1 MKAGQRSWTRDE
13 LILAINLY
21 CRLPFGKLDQRT
33 TEVKQL
39 AKLIN
44 RTPGSVSFKLN
55 NFASLDPSLQ
65 ARGIKGAQNTS
76 KLDKIVWDEFYNNW
90 ADLPFESEK
99 RRATLLKTSVE
110 KINEIDE
117 ANLPKGKER
126 ERIVKTRVNQRFF
139 RDMIM
144 AAYNDTCCITGLRNR
159 ELLVAGHIQPWG
171 TDEGN
176 RLNPRNGL
184 AINYL
189 HDKAFEIGLITIT
202 EKYMIKLSKALKRD
216 SEKSN
221 NNFFGKFDGRKIK
234 LPRRF
239 LPDIEFLRNHQKERF
254 QG

>member
-1 MKAGQRSWTRDE
+1 MKEGQRAWTRDE

-21 CRLPFGKLDQRT
+21 CKLPFGKLDQRT
-33 TEVKQL
+33 PEVKQL
-39 AKLIN
+39 AKLID

-90 ADLPFESEK
+90 SDLPFESEK
-99 RRATLLKTSVE
+99 RKATLLKTSVE

-117 ANLPKGKER
+117 ANLPTGKER
-126 ERIVKTRVNQRFF
+126 ERVVKVRVNQRFF

-171 TDEGN
+171 VDEGN

-184 AINYL
+184 ALNYL

-202 EKYMIKLSKALKRD
+202 EKYTVKVSKALKKNL
-216 SEKSN
+216 EKPNVNLLSRYE
-221 NNFFGKFDGRKIK
+221 GRKIH

-239 LPDIEFLRNHQKERF
+239 LPDIEFLRNHQRERF

>member
-1 MKAGQRSWTRDE
+1 MKEGQRAWTRDE

-21 CRLPFGKLDQRT
+21 CKLPFGKLDQRT
-33 TEVKQL
+33 AEVKQL
-39 AKLIN
+39 AKLIG

-55 NFASLDPSLQ
+55 NFASLDPSLK

-76 KLDKIVWDEFYNNW
+76 KLDKIVWDEFYHNW
-90 ADLPFESEK
+90 SDLPFESEK
-99 RRATLLKTSVE
+99 RKATLLKTSVE

-117 ANLPKGKER
+117 ANLPTGKER
-126 ERIVKTRVNQRFF
+126 ERVVKVRVNQRFF

-171 TDEGN
+171 VDEGN

-184 AINYL
+184 ALNYL

-202 EKYMIKLSKALKRD
+202 ENYTVKVSKVLKKN
-216 SEKSN
+216 SEKPNLSL
-221 NNFFGKFDGRKIK
+221 FRKFEGRKIY

-239 LPDIEFLRNHQKERF
+239 LPDIEFLRNHQRERY

>member
-1 MKAGQRSWTRDE
+1 MKAGQRPWTRDE

-21 CRLPFGKLDQRT
+21 CKLPFGKLDQRT
-33 TEVKQL
+33 AEVKQL
-39 AKLIN
+39 AKLID

-76 KLDKIVWDEFYNNW
+76 KLDKMVWDEFYNNW
-90 ADLPFESEK
+90 GDLPFESEK

-117 ANLPKGKER
+117 VNLPAGKER
-126 ERIVKTRVNQRFF
+126 ERVVKIRVNQRFF

-171 TDEGN
+171 VDEAN

-184 AINYL
+184 ALNYL

-202 EKYMIKLSKALKRD
+202 EKYTVKVSKVLKKNSAKPNLSLFA
-216 SEKSN
+216 
-221 NNFFGKFDGRKIK
+221 KFEGRKIH
-234 LPRRF
+234 LPLRF
-239 LPDIEFLRNHQKERF
+239 LPDIQFLRNHQKERF